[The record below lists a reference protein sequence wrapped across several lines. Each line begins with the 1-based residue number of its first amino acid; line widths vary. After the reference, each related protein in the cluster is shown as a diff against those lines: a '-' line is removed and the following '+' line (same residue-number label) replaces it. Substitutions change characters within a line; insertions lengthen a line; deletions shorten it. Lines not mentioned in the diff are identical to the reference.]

1 MCLCARARARVCVGV
16 SVCCGGVGGGGGGGA
31 ALLLW
36 LILPFERWMDQ
47 AALMVA
53 SSYQNLQKQV
63 AYAPGAG
70 DFNFDNQQSEGD
82 SPLVAVC

>member
-1 MCLCARARARVCVGV
+1 MSVRARARARVSGCECVLWG
-16 SVCCGGVGGGGGGGA
+16 GGGGGGGA